1 MIQDPSPIAIDEQTS
16 PQSDIDVGV
25 GIHVMKTEGLAI
37 NSSPMDALQE
47 TIEEEADVYNPQ
59 DVSVAYLVMQN
70 YVIILQYH
78 IIAT

>member
-1 MIQDPSPIAIDEQTS
+1 
-16 PQSDIDVGV
+16 
-25 GIHVMKTEGLAI
+25 MKTEGLAI

-70 YVIILQYH
+70 YVIIL
-78 IIAT
+78 